1 LKECKHHTF
10 FPESVLNNSAIV
22 IVIFNLMLFSVLT
35 EYILDMVDTV
45 LGAEEV
51 QELVMIYKKC
61 SSWLEELHLQDYI
74 DQVTKLFE
82 RSLICLFRMLH

>member
-1 LKECKHHTF
+1 
-10 FPESVLNNSAIV
+10 
-22 IVIFNLMLFSVLT
+22 MLFSFST

-51 QELVMIYKKC
+51 QELVMVYNKY

-74 DQVTKLFE
+74 DQVAELFE
-82 RSLICLFRMLH
+82 RSVICLFIMLC